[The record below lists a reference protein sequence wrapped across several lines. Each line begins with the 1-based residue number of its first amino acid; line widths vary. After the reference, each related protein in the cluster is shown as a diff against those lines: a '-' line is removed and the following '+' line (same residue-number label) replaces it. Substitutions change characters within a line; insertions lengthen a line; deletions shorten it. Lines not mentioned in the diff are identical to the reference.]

1 MQTHLIIHSNQAK
14 FSDLNLCPASSVLFV
29 VYQPTH
35 PQDFPP
41 LFFSLTPNHTL
52 HHTPQRVIMRSVALA
67 FACLATGI
75 HALPRPAVSYAVVNV
90 DGGSAPTSTAAAQ
103 TTVVST
109 VVESEA
115 PTTVSQT
122 VYKTVTESSLAPTTV
137 SVKTVTEVSTAV
149 PTTSSLRSTASS
161 TPVQPSKSAS
171 SLSSSPPSST
181 SQSSSPSSSPSSPS
195 SQASPSATAISS
207 ATPSSSTSSEI
218 QSSTKST
225 LPSGQDSATHTVKSS
240 TATSH
245 VLSTGSMTATP
256 QVSINSVV
264 YEVTGGALSTDYV
277 TVTLS
282 GGAQT
287 TSSASSTSMAW
298 SSSEAPVST
307 LVVVQTQTV
316 VPAAATS
323 TKSESYYDNG
333 MWHTSYVIKNYPTLA
348 PSAAGHH
355 WNGTSH

>member
-1 MQTHLIIHSNQAK
+1 
-14 FSDLNLCPASSVLFV
+14 
-29 VYQPTH
+29 
-35 PQDFPP
+35 
-41 LFFSLTPNHTL
+41 
-52 HHTPQRVIMRSVALA
+52 
-67 FACLATGI
+67 
-75 HALPRPAVSYAVVNV
+75 
-90 DGGSAPTSTAAAQ
+90 
-103 TTVVST
+103 
-109 VVESEA
+109 
-115 PTTVSQT
+115 
-122 VYKTVTESSLAPTTV
+122 
-137 SVKTVTEVSTAV
+137 
-149 PTTSSLRSTASS
+149 
-161 TPVQPSKSAS
+161 
-171 SLSSSPPSST
+171 
-181 SQSSSPSSSPSSPS
+181 
-195 SQASPSATAISS
+195 
-207 ATPSSSTSSEI
+207 
-218 QSSTKST
+218 
-225 LPSGQDSATHTVKSS
+225 
-240 TATSH
+240 
-245 VLSTGSMTATP
+245 MTATP

-264 YEVTGGALSTDYV
+264 YEVTGGALRTDYV